1 MRRRLSVSLALG
13 AAVLVAA
20 CGAPDRTASIARPTP
35 TAAAA
40 PTTATAKCTPTA
52 TASYKPSS
60 VYSPGSFPS
69 GSTMAKIVAKKQ
81 LVVGISA
88 DSRLLGSRNLVTG
101 QFEGID
107 IEMADRVA
115 QALFGRSWR
124 DDLVYKTINASQRI
138 PLLQNGQIDMVARAM
153 SMTCDRWQQVS
164 FSEPYFVATQRV
176 LVRQGAAEA
185 SLQALSD
192 AGKKAGAKRKVCA
205 TNGSTSIQRLTA
217 SAYPGIQP
225 VGVALTTDCLVLWQQ
240 GRVDAITGDDA
251 ILAGL
256 SQQDPA
262 AQVSGPTNV
271 GAEPYGLAVKK
282 ENVDFARFLNALL
295 EQMRSNGDWQ
305 KAFAASGLQAVL
317 KTKSQPAA
325 DFSRG

>member
-1 MRRRLSVSLALG
+1 
-13 AAVLVAA
+13 
-20 CGAPDRTASIARPTP
+20 
-35 TAAAA
+35 
-40 PTTATAKCTPTA
+40 
-52 TASYKPSS
+52 
-60 VYSPGSFPS
+60 
-69 GSTMAKIVAKKQ
+69 MAKIVAKKQ

-192 AGKKAGAKRKVCA
+192 AGKKARRQAEGLCD
-205 TNGSTSIQRLTA
+205 QRLDQHPETDRLGLPG
-217 SAYPGIQP
+217 YPARGRRP
-225 VGVALTTDCLVLWQQ
+225 DDGLPGALAAGP
-240 GRVDAITGDDA
+240 GRRDH
-251 ILAGL
+251 
-256 SQQDPA
+256 
-262 AQVSGPTNV
+262 
-271 GAEPYGLAVKK
+271 
-282 ENVDFARFLNALL
+282 R
-295 EQMRSNGDWQ
+295 
-305 KAFAASGLQAVL
+305 
-317 KTKSQPAA
+317 
-325 DFSRG
+325 

>member
-1 MRRRLSVSLALG
+1 MRTTPTL
-13 AAVLVAA
+13 AAVLAGGLLLA
-20 CGAPDRTASIARPTP
+20 GCGAPDRTASIPRPAP
-35 TAAAA
+35 TAASSAA
-40 PTTATAKCTPTA
+40 AATVNCTPPA

-60 VYSPGSFPS
+60 LSAS
-69 GSTMAKIVAKKQ
+69 GGAVGAIKKRGK

-107 IEMADRVA
+107 IEMANRVSD
-115 QALFGRSWR
+115 ALFG
-124 DDLVYKTINASQRI
+124 DHKPAHLVFKTINAAQRI
-138 PLLQNGQIDMVARAM
+138 DLLQKSQIDMVARAM
-153 SMTCDRWQQVS
+153 SMTCDRWNQVA
-164 FSEPYFVATQRV
+164 FSEPYFLATQRV
-176 LVRQGAAEA
+176 LVRNGSKEI

-192 AGKKAGAKRKVCA
+192 AGKAPGATKRKVCA
-205 TNGSTSIQRLTA
+205 TSGSTSIQRLTTK
-217 SAYPGIQP
+217 AYPGIQP

-240 GRVDAITGDDA
+240 GQVDAITGDDA

-256 SQQDPA
+256 KQQDPA
-262 AQVSGPTNV
+262 AEVTGPQNV

-282 ENVDFARFLNALL
+282 ENVDFVRFLNALL

-305 KAFAASGLQAVL
+305 RAFVDSGLQAVL
-317 KTKSQPAA
+317 KTKSQPPA